1 MKGFIG
7 LAMCL
12 IAFIA
17 NAQPISFEWRVEDE
31 GGIQIDV
38 PLAEAETFFFNSGWF
53 PFYLNYTLY
62 PTSKRALR
70 KQKRIQKDY
79 DNTLVID
86 WHDEAL
92 ETEKFSVITIS
103 PFQEGGNDFY
113 PFLSPFSPFHFQ
125 DTSKIWETYNYSR
138 TGYTCRGGMWI
149 SSYFIDLRRGSNQ
162 LPDSIISGSIY
173 RHEDSLEKKVPQTL
187 WQYWYNEHNQ
197 FERIVLSSLEYPE
210 YVSPKTI
217 IHFNYD
223 HAKRL
228 RQVICFSDTSE
239 SSRYLGENSISAR
252 LEDGF
257 YLDHEVQNDLFNQL
271 TNPEEGQELKAFIE
285 YTYNDSHLVRC
296 LTYSNSW
303 LSILKDSIVYEKG
316 LPSEIFR
323 FGEKSSCS
331 IDRFEYDSKN
341 KLSRYLSFRYV
352 PPGFQ
357 DASQALVDRRF
368 NYITRKELNLRQMEE
383 GSTNN

>member
-1 MKGFIG
+1 
-7 LAMCL
+7 
-12 IAFIA
+12 
-17 NAQPISFEWRVEDE
+17 
-31 GGIQIDV
+31 
-38 PLAEAETFFFNSGWF
+38 
-53 PFYLNYTLY
+53 
-62 PTSKRALR
+62 
-70 KQKRIQKDY
+70 
-79 DNTLVID
+79 
-86 WHDEAL
+86 
-92 ETEKFSVITIS
+92 
-103 PFQEGGNDFY
+103 
-113 PFLSPFSPFHFQ
+113 
-125 DTSKIWETYNYSR
+125 
-138 TGYTCRGGMWI
+138 
-149 SSYFIDLRRGSNQ
+149 
-162 LPDSIISGSIY
+162 
-173 RHEDSLEKKVPQTL
+173 
-187 WQYWYNEHNQ
+187 
-197 FERIVLSSLEYPE
+197 VLSSLEYPE

-217 IHFNYD
+217 IYFNYD

-257 YLDHEVQNDLFNQL
+257 YLDHEVQNDLFSQL

-341 KLSRYLSFRYV
+341 KLSRYLAFRYV

-357 DASQALVDRRF
+357 DESQALVDRRF